1 MPAETL
7 VFTSRR
13 VTRLQLAQAA
23 ARENLGLTD
32 LDLDEDTD
40 PERDEDSASRPFIR
54 RQPA

>member
-32 LDLDEDTD
+32 LDLDEDGD